1 MEFSSLVAG
10 CRFDKKNRG
19 ERELFRGAGLAALPG
34 EGAEPLGDL
43 DFFSA
48 PSPAAPPPAAAAAKS
63 ADAAAADAPAR
74 GASRNARRRKNKAA
88 AAPADAAAPAAS
100 SAAPTSER
108 EVAEANALRKALR
121 IHVYGEGVPPPVQ
134 SAEQMAARLELRPQL
149 LRAVLSAGYHE
160 LTRVQMQ
167 AVPTLVARRELLAIA
182 PTGSGKTAAFAIPL
196 LALLGSGKGR
206 GGLRAVVVAPTQELA
221 RQTHREILKLGA
233 GSKLNVGVLSKK
245 LAAAAAD
252 AAAGGGGLKRY
263 DALVATPLRLVS
275 LLRKGALKLGAVE
288 LLVLDEADRLLDGGF
303 LPQID
308 EVLAACDGERVT
320 RALFSATVPPAVED
334 LATSTLRRPVRLV
347 VGEKNAATETISQK
361 LVFCGRED
369 GKLLALKELVRV
381 GIKPPVLIFVQS
393 KERASELYDELA
405 YDGLNV
411 DVIHAERPQA
421 QRDAVVEQFRT
432 GKVWVLIATEL
443 MARGMDFKGV
453 SLVVNYDF
461 PTSVSSYVHRIG
473 RTGRA
478 GRAGE
483 AVTFFTEGDVEQL
496 RAIANVMKASGC
508 EVPEWMLKL
517 KPLKKAKRRRLEAQ
531 PRARKAIRKRRDELE
546 AGA

>member
-1 MEFSSLVAG
+1 M
-10 CRFDKKNRG
+10 
-19 ERELFRGAGLAALPG
+19 
-34 EGAEPLGDL
+34 
-43 DFFSA
+43 
-48 PSPAAPPPAAAAAKS
+48 
-63 ADAAAADAPAR
+63 
-74 GASRNARRRKNKAA
+74 
-88 AAPADAAAPAAS
+88 
-100 SAAPTSER
+100 
-108 EVAEANALRKALR
+108 
-121 IHVYGEGVPPPVQ
+121 
-134 SAEQMAARLELRPQL
+134 
-149 LRAVLSAGYHE
+149 
-160 LTRVQMQ
+160 
-167 AVPTLVARRELLAIA
+167 
-182 PTGSGKTAAFAIPL
+182 
-196 LALLGSGKGR
+196 
-206 GGLRAVVVAPTQELA
+206 
-221 RQTHREILKLGA
+221 
-233 GSKLNVGVLSKK
+233 
-245 LAAAAAD
+245 
-252 AAAGGGGLKRY
+252 
-263 DALVATPLRLVS
+263 
-275 LLRKGALKLGAVE
+275 
-288 LLVLDEADRLLDGGF
+288 
-303 LPQID
+303 
-308 EVLAACDGERVT
+308 
-320 RALFSATVPPAVED
+320 
-334 LATSTLRRPVRLV
+334 RLV